1 MVKVAGMVLA
11 LGLAARA
18 QSAPDLARLDLAKL
32 NLAKM
37 DLARKAA
44 PELFANAAIELVQRG
59 EAPPTVLQEA
69 FEAAKQAKEPVKLIA
84 MPQFAAGRPGMRE
97 AALRAGLD
105 ALSLEA
111 RAVTLLAKTDPDKAR
126 EMFQSLDHPAME
138 RRSCEDPMIADDSAY
153 FDMAR
158 LFLGHGVSLM
168 SVVGPGNSPGELP
181 GFAKLLVADSTL
193 TPEEFGLTM
202 GALGLKMQTA
212 APDYRQFVMTAQD
225 LTLQLEGVA
234 ARARELGVPVDML
247 AQGARK
253 YAVTQLSAAR
263 CHEEMRGGFE
273 FTDWFNRE
281 FGKKFDA
288 IRGDETIPGPDFGSA
303 KGSVYFASGSGK
315 ELSEEFQKLKAARG
329 KPEWAEKLQKFLDD
343 FAEWKA
349 EGAEIDAFHQRMTVM
364 HGLYQ
369 VIPEG
374 EERDK
379 LVARAIDFMKSG
391 GVEKEYPAEWWY
403 EVRSFAESALSGK
416 AKLMAAFQASGDVG
430 LELLAALN
438 PSVTQ

>member
-1 MVKVAGMVLA
+1 MVLA

-158 LFLGHGVSLM
+158 LSSGHGVSLM
-168 SVVGPGNSPGELP
+168 VGESGPGNSPGELA

-212 APDYRQFVMTAQD
+212 APDYRQFVD
-225 LTLQLEGVA
+225 
-234 ARARELGVPVDML
+234 D
-247 AQGARK
+247 GAK
-253 YAVTQLSAAR
+253 
-263 CHEEMRGGFE
+263 
-273 FTDWFNRE
+273 
-281 FGKKFDA
+281 
-288 IRGDETIPGPDFGSA
+288 I
-303 KGSVYFASGSGK
+303 
-315 ELSEEFQKLKAARG
+315 
-329 KPEWAEKLQKFLDD
+329 
-343 FAEWKA
+343 
-349 EGAEIDAFHQRMTVM
+349 
-364 HGLYQ
+364 
-369 VIPEG
+369 
-374 EERDK
+374 
-379 LVARAIDFMKSG
+379 
-391 GVEKEYPAEWWY
+391 
-403 EVRSFAESALSGK
+403 
-416 AKLMAAFQASGDVG
+416 
-430 LELLAALN
+430 
-438 PSVTQ
+438 